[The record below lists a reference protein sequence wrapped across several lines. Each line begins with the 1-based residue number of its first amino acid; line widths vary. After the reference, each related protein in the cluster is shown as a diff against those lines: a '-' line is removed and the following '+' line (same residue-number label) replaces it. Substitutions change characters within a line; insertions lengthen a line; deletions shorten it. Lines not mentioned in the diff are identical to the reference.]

1 MNYSN
6 YIYSIIILLG
16 SGILY
21 DKYKKINKR
30 DEDTVQYE
38 AVRKYL
44 LNDSSLAKSKKP
56 LLWIH
61 INYEVNARWWPSFN
75 SRNTESLNQPYQFLT
90 IKSIVDTC
98 GKDFNICLIDDSTF
112 QNIIPGWSTDLT
124 TTADPLRSK
133 LRQLA
138 FAKLL
143 FSYGGFLMPSSFLCF
158 KNLKP
163 IYEAY
168 TQNNKMFVGELIDR
182 NSTSQQVNYFPN
194 TLFMGCKKETPLMYE
209 YINYLET
216 LVSEDYTDESNFL
229 GAYGRWTNE
238 RILNGEMNLLTADCL
253 GAKDLHNAPV
263 TIERLMSNTY
273 IDLAGSVIGLYIP
286 ADEILRRTAFQ
297 WFARLSAKQAL
308 ASDTIIGKYLLIS
321 R

>member
-1 MNYSN
+1 MKYSN

-21 DKYKKINKR
+21 DKYKRINKT
-30 DEDTVQYE
+30 DEDAVQYE

-124 TTADPLRSK
+124 TMADPLRSK

-163 IYEAY
+163 IYDAY

-182 NSTSQQVNYFPN
+182 NSTSQQVNFFPN

-209 YINYLET
+209 YMNYLET
-216 LVSEDYTDESNFL
+216 LVSADYTDESNFL
-229 GAYGRWTNE
+229 GAYGRWCNE
-238 RILNGEMNLLTADCL
+238 RILNREMNLLTADCL

-263 TIERLMSNTY
+263 TIERLMGNTY
-273 IDLAGSVIGLYIP
+273 IDLAGSVMGLYIP